1 MKKAIAFSLIISASA
16 AFAQTRLA
24 ESFRP
29 ANSARLMQCGYVHAE
44 ETTEEEHELLMKLK
58 SLSGVNRNAVLSL
71 LETLHRQEQEKQK
84 KRLKVFHKEEEV

>member
-1 MKKAIAFSLIISASA
+1 MKKAIAFALIISASA
-16 AFAQTRLA
+16 AFAQTRAA

-44 ETTEEEHELLMKLK
+44 ETSEEEHEMLRKLK

-71 LETLHRQEQEKQK
+71 LETLHRQEQEASM
-84 KRLKVFHKEEEV
+84 KRLKVFHREEEI